1 MEIQKRN
8 LTQPIL
14 SSIIWLYP
22 TIMYLLLK
30 TLDQITR
37 YEWVWWI
44 WIPTTIIVWFILN
57 YKISKK
63 SIAGSD

>member
-8 LTQPIL
+8 FTQPIL
-14 SSIIWLYP
+14 SSIIWLCP

-37 YEWVWWI
+37 DEWVWWI

>member
-63 SIAGSD
+63 SIVGSD